1 MGTLSHLD
9 ELEAEAIYI
18 IREVAA
24 ECEKPVMLY
33 SIGKDSSVMLHL
45 ALKAFYPEKPPFPFL
60 HVNTTWKFKEMIE
73 FRDKTAKKYGLDMIE
88 YINEE
93 GVKKGINP
101 FDHGSAYTDIM
112 KTQALKQALDK
123 YGFTAAFGGGRRD
136 EEKSRA
142 KERILSFRNAQ
153 HAWDPKNQRP
163 EMWKLFN
170 TKIQK
175 GEEVRVFPLSN
186 WTEADIWEY
195 IEREN
200 IEIPSLY
207 FAKERPVVYRDGN
220 IIMVDDD
227 RMKLRPG
234 EKIEMKSVRF
244 RTLGCYPLTGGPQ
257 RTHSLR
263 LSRRR
268 SVRYP
273 QREPPELLTTRQQA
287 VWSVERGRD
296 TSKMSGLLKFIT
308 CGSVDDGKSTL
319 IGHILYDS
327 KLLYADQEKAL
338 ELDSKVGSRGGAI
351 DYSLLLDGLMA
362 EREQGITIDV
372 AYRYFTTDKRSFIVA
387 DTPGHEEYTRNMAVG
402 ASFADLAVI
411 LIDAKQ
417 GVLVQTRR
425 HARICALMGI
435 RYFVFAVNKMDLVGY
450 DEKRFNEI
458 VEQINELSSEL
469 SLPNITIIPV
479 SATEGDNVTK
489 KSENIPWYKGP
500 ALLTY
505 LEDIDIAEDNT
516 EAGFYMPVQRVCRPD
531 HTFRGFQGQIEDGEI
546 HVGDEINTLP
556 SNETAKVKSIH
567 VGFDTV
573 DSAQKGQPVTIQ
585 LDREVDVSRGCVL
598 TVDSGAKVASSITAT
613 LLWMDDDELYN
624 GKNFFVKLGTKMIPG
639 TVTHIDYTIDVNTG
653 EQKSAD
659 TLAKNGIAVCRIAF
673 ADRIVVDEFKKHKTL
688 GELILIDRVTD
699 MTSACGVV
707 EEVHTEET
715 GLYEGRVDR
724 NVRAAIKG
732 QKAVIVPFAAGNVT
746 RDFVESVEK
755 KLSIDGRHTYL
766 YAPDIREDVN
776 AVLKHLHHAGII
788 VLLFAS
794 EQQIAGIKVEGAEV
808 YNGDWNADGEL
819 DSDEIADEIRKESV
833 YDAAQVHDGNY
844 I

>member
-1 MGTLSHLD
+1 
-9 ELEAEAIYI
+9 
-18 IREVAA
+18 
-24 ECEKPVMLY
+24 
-33 SIGKDSSVMLHL
+33 
-45 ALKAFYPEKPPFPFL
+45 
-60 HVNTTWKFKEMIE
+60 
-73 FRDKTAKKYGLDMIE
+73 
-88 YINEE
+88 
-93 GVKKGINP
+93 
-101 FDHGSAYTDIM
+101 
-112 KTQALKQALDK
+112 
-123 YGFTAAFGGGRRD
+123 
-136 EEKSRA
+136 
-142 KERILSFRNAQ
+142 
-153 HAWDPKNQRP
+153 
-163 EMWKLFN
+163 
-170 TKIQK
+170 
-175 GEEVRVFPLSN
+175 
-186 WTEADIWEY
+186 
-195 IEREN
+195 
-200 IEIPSLY
+200 
-207 FAKERPVVYRDGN
+207 
-220 IIMVDDD
+220 
-227 RMKLRPG
+227 
-234 EKIEMKSVRF
+234 
-244 RTLGCYPLTGGPQ
+244 
-257 RTHSLR
+257 
-263 LSRRR
+263 
-268 SVRYP
+268 
-273 QREPPELLTTRQQA
+273 
-287 VWSVERGRD
+287 
-296 TSKMSGLLKFIT
+296 MSGLLKFIT

-585 LDREVDVSRGCVL
+585 LDHEVDVSRGCVL

-715 GLYEGRVDR
+715 GLYEGRIDR

-808 YNGDWNADGEL
+808 YSGDWNADGEL
-819 DSDEIADEIRKESV
+819 DADEIADEIRKESV